1 MKQSKIIATLCL
13 LAVIAVLLW
22 WLTRSPRVSFRR
34 AAQSEEAKVPRATSV
49 PAVLNTSTSTSPSVE
64 AEPGNQALEQVT
76 HAFNAPI
83 AFYGRVIDQ
92 YGNPVSDADVGYT
105 AADKFNASG
114 SNYSGKS
121 DEKGFFEIS
130 GIKGAGLLVGVGK
143 RGYYPVEGKSSA
155 SFAYGVGRDSYR
167 QPAPTKAK
175 PAIFFLHKMGET
187 EPLVHVSARQY
198 KVGRNGQPMEI
209 VLDTGKQVSVNQGD
223 IRFERWTNDQA
234 KNARGHFDWRFR
246 ITVPVGGIIERRD
259 QFAFEAPQEGY
270 QDVVEI
276 DMPALLGDRWSYTVN
291 RSYFVKS
298 RKGTYARVNVSIYGG
313 HNNSLVLESFV
324 NPNHNSRNLEFDPTK
339 VFNLDP

>member
-1 MKQSKIIATLCL
+1 MKQSKIIALCL

-22 WLTRSPRVSFRR
+22 WLTRSPKVSLRP
-34 AAQSEEAKVPRATSV
+34 AAQSEEAKVPRATSA
-49 PAVLNTSTSTSPSVE
+49 PAVVNTSTSTSPSFQTKPV
-64 AEPGNQALEQVT
+64 NQALEQVT
-76 HAFNAPI
+76 RALNAPI

-121 DEKGFFEIS
+121 DEDGLFEIS

-167 QPAPTKAK
+167 QLAPTKAK
-175 PAIFFLHKMGET
+175 PAIFLLHKMGET

-246 ITVPVGGIIERRD
+246 ITAPFGIIERLD

-270 QDVVEI
+270 HDVVEI
-276 DMPALLGDRWSYTVN
+276 DMSALLGDRWSYTVN

-298 RKGTYARVNVSIYGG
+298 RKGKYARVNVSIYGG

-324 NPNHNSRNLEFDPTK
+324 NPNHNSRNLEFDPTN
-339 VFNLDP
+339 VCNLDP